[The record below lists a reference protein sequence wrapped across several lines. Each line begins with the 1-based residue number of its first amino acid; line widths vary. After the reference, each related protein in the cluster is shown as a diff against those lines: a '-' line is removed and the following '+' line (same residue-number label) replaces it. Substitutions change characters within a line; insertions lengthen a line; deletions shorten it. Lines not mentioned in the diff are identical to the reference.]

1 MILDE
6 DFNLYVIYKY
16 LHGTV
21 CVRAC
26 VCVCVCVC
34 VCWTDIN
41 NLCKDVHMLI
51 LGTCEYVTLLEQG
64 PLQV

>member
-1 MILDE
+1 MANSQMILDE

-26 VCVCVCVC
+26 MCVLDRHKQSLQRRPYANP
-34 VCWTDIN
+34 W
-41 NLCKDVHMLI
+41 NL
-51 LGTCEYVTLLEQG
+51 
-64 PLQV
+64 